1 VAVNETLRIAVIA
14 IVAVIVVRKVAPM
27 IPGVGPQLASL
38 V

>member
-1 VAVNETLRIAVIA
+1 VNDTIRIAIIA

-27 IPGVGPQLASL
+27 IPGVGSQLASL